1 MLSPSPDFSNRCL
14 NFRGNLCPKEPCA
27 SHFGCYALR
36 GIFIAED
43 EMDPEQMNEMKDMQ
57 KKWDLDGCHRY
68 FTLLV
73 YYALFRLY

>member
-1 MLSPSPDFSNRCL
+1 MEHLD
-14 NFRGNLCPKEPCA
+14 EPCA